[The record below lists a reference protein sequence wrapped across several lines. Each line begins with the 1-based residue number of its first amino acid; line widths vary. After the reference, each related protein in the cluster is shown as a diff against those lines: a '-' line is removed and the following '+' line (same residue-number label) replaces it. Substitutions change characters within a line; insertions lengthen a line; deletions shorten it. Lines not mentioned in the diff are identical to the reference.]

1 MQHTRADVYVSQA
14 HLCKRFGKTRLV
26 LHVPELESVLMI
38 IISLLLLC
46 NAQRPISLTDDL
58 ALRHFAHN
66 QAENGGNTSN
76 ATYLEIACMDQDQ
89 TGL

>member
-1 MQHTRADVYVSQA
+1 MSAKLIYAKGLARQDLFCTYLAQ
-14 HLCKRFGKTRLV
+14 
-26 LHVPELESVLMI
+26 PELESVLMI

-46 NAQRPISLTDDL
+46 NAQRPVSLTDDL
-58 ALRHFAHN
+58 ALRHFAHD

>member
-1 MQHTRADVYVSQA
+1 MSADVYVSQA
-14 HLCKRFGKTRLV
+14 VAKGLARQDLSCTYLAQ
-26 LHVPELESVLMI
+26 PELESVLII

-46 NAQRPISLTDDL
+46 NAERPVSLTVDL

-66 QAENGGNTSN
+66 QAESGGNTSN

-89 TGL
+89 KGL